1 MVPENCK
8 KIVINNPFYDEDITQ
23 EEIEYIISKGDL
35 DEIRRY
41 RLDKIIKHISNVATR
56 KFNDYV
62 AEKNKDLADIFQVET
77 LKEKK
82 DLIKELKALEK
93 QRKLLENVLSEV
105 NSKVS
110 SAIDELIKYFNSK
123 CHKHNA
129 LGINN
134 YKVNSYKDFLKK
146 IACTTTL
153 KTFGT
158 SSKIESEMWLN
169 EKHDIDYLEENKEA
183 LVEKYFEFLKK
194 ENEQYDIYN
203 KIVRDITH

>member
-62 AEKNKDLADIFQVET
+62 AEKNKDLADILQVET

-82 DLIKELKALEK
+82 DLIKELK
-93 QRKLLENVLSEV
+93 LLESQERLLEDTLSEV
-105 NSKVS
+105 KCKISNAVN
-110 SAIDELIKYFNSK
+110 ELIQYFNAK
-123 CHKHNA
+123 CHEHKA

>member
-1 MVPENCK
+1 MIPENCK

-35 DEIRRY
+35 DEIKRY
-41 RLDKIIKHISNVATR
+41 RLDKVIKSISSVVHR

-62 AEKNKDLADIFQVET
+62 AEKNKGLTDILQTET
-77 LKEKK
+77 LKEKD
-82 DLIKELKALEK
+82 DLIKELKSLEK
-93 QRKLLENVLSEV
+93 QKKQLENELSEV
-105 NSKVS
+105 NCKISN
-110 SAIDELIKYFNSK
+110 AIEELIQYFNGK
-123 CHKHNA
+123 CHEHKA
-129 LGINN
+129 LGMNS

-153 KTFGT
+153 KIFAT
-158 SSKIESEMWLN
+158 SNKVESEIWLN

>member
-62 AEKNKDLADIFQVET
+62 AEKNKDLADILQVET

-82 DLIKELKALEK
+82 DLIKELK
-93 QRKLLENVLSEV
+93 LLESQERLLEDTLSEV
-105 NSKVS
+105 KCKISNTVN
-110 SAIDELIKYFNSK
+110 ELIQYFNAK